1 MLIKIRKKIIIQSGL
16 LLAII
21 GTTLFSIK
29 SIFIKLAYQEG
40 VDTTTLLSLRMLI
53 ALPFY
58 LLILVWLLRKP
69 ETKKPLP
76 KEFFAIFGL
85 GFIGYYLSSYLDLEA
100 LNYISAQLERL
111 TLYTYPI
118 ITAFLSWF
126 FLREIITK
134 RLVFALI
141 LTYTG
146 VLLLYFHESMLTG
159 INASIGVLLVL
170 AAALS
175 ISFYMVLSKNLI
187 SKLGSSLFTSIAMI
201 SSTVFVLIHFLL
213 TNEIEDLLINNTA
226 WVYVFMLA
234 VFSTVLPSFM
244 ISEAIAKIGAAKTT
258 IVGTVGPIFTV
269 ILAVFLLDEPFG
281 WIHLAGIL
289 LVIFGVSLLGKK

>member
-1 MLIKIRKKIIIQSGL
+1 MDNEQSDFKSGL
-16 LLAII
+16 LLAIA
-21 GTTLFSIK
+21 GTALFSMK

-58 LLILVWLLRKP
+58 LLILIWLLKKP

-76 KEFFAIFGL
+76 KQFVAIFGL
-85 GFIGYYLSSYLDLEA
+85 GFIGYYLSSYLDLEG

-126 FLREIITK
+126 FLREVITK
-134 RLVFALI
+134 RLMFALV

-159 INASIGVLLVL
+159 INASIGVLLVA

-175 ISFYMVLSKNLI
+175 MSFYLVLSKKI
-187 SKLGSSLFTSIAMI
+187 ITKLGSSLFTSIAML

-213 TNEIEDLLINNTA
+213 TNEIENLLINNSA

-234 VFSTVLPSFM
+234 IFSTVLPSFM
-244 ISEAIAKIGAAKTT
+244 INEAIARIGAAKTT

-269 ILAVFLLDEPFG
+269 ILAVFLLDEAFG

>member
-1 MLIKIRKKIIIQSGL
+1 MNNQQDNFQSGL
-16 LLAII
+16 LLAIA
-21 GTTLFSIK
+21 GTALFSMK

-40 VDTTTLLSLRMLI
+40 VDTVTLLSLRMLI

-58 LLILVWLLRKP
+58 LLILIWLLRKP
-69 ETKKPLP
+69 EIKKPLP
-76 KEFFAIFGL
+76 KQFIAIFGL
-85 GFIGYYLSSYLDLEA
+85 GFIGYYLSSYLDLEG

-118 ITAFLSWF
+118 ITALLSWL
-126 FLREIITK
+126 FLGEVITK
-134 RLVFALI
+134 RLLLALV

-146 VLLLYFHESMLTG
+146 VSLLYFHESMLIG
-159 INASIGVLLVL
+159 INASIGVVLVI

-175 ISFYMVLSKNLI
+175 ISFYMVLSKKII

-213 TNEIEDLLINNTA
+213 TNEIQDLLINNTA
-226 WVYVFMLA
+226 WIYVFMLA
-234 VFSTVLPSFM
+234 IFSTVLPSFM
-244 ISEAIAKIGAAKTT
+244 INEAIARIGAAKTT

-269 ILAVFLLDEPFG
+269 ILAVFLLAEPFG
-281 WIHLAGIL
+281 WIHLAGVL

>member
-1 MLIKIRKKIIIQSGL
+1 MDNEQSDFQSGL
-16 LLAII
+16 LLAVA
-21 GTTLFSIK
+21 GTALFSIK

-58 LLILVWLLRKP
+58 LLILIWLLRKL

-85 GFIGYYLSSYLDLEA
+85 GFIGYYLSSYLDLEG

-118 ITAFLSWF
+118 MTALLSWF
-126 FLREIITK
+126 FLREVITK
-134 RLVFALI
+134 RLVLALV
-141 LTYTG
+141 LSYSG

-159 INASIGVLLVL
+159 INASIGVLLVA

-175 ISFYMVLSKNLI
+175 MSFYLVLSKKRI
-187 SKLGSSLFTSIAMI
+187 SKFGSSLFTSIVML
-201 SSTVFVLIHFLL
+201 SSTVFVLIHFLF
-213 TNEIEDLLINNTA
+213 TNEIQDLSINNTA

-234 VFSTVLPSFM
+234 IFSTVLPSFM
-244 ISEAIAKIGAAKTT
+244 INEAIARIGAAKTT

-269 ILAVFLLDEPFG
+269 ILAVFLLGKPFG
-281 WIHLAGIL
+281 WIHLAGVL

>member
-1 MLIKIRKKIIIQSGL
+1 MNNEQSNFQSGL
-16 LLAII
+16 LLAIA
-21 GTTLFSIK
+21 GTALFSIK

-58 LLILVWLLRKP
+58 LLILIWLLRKP

-85 GFIGYYLSSYLDLEA
+85 GFIGYYLSSYLDLEG

-118 ITAFLSWF
+118 MTALLSWF
-126 FLREIITK
+126 FLREVITK
-134 RLVFALI
+134 RLVFALV

-159 INASIGVLLVL
+159 INASIGVLLVA

-175 ISFYMVLSKNLI
+175 MSFYLVLSKKII
-187 SKLGSSLFTSIAMI
+187 SKFGSSLFTSIVML

-213 TNEIEDLLINNTA
+213 TNEIQDLLINNSA

-234 VFSTVLPSFM
+234 IFSTVLPSFM
-244 ISEAIAKIGAAKTT
+244 INEAIARIGAAKTT

-269 ILAVFLLDEPFG
+269 ILAVFLLGEPFG

>member
-1 MLIKIRKKIIIQSGL
+1 MDNKQGNFQSGL

-21 GTTLFSIK
+21 GTALFSIK

-58 LLILVWLLRKP
+58 LLILIWLLRKP

-76 KEFFAIFGL
+76 KEFLAIFGL
-85 GFIGYYLSSYLDLEA
+85 GFIGYYLSSYLDLA
-100 LNYISAQLERL
+100 GLNYISAQLERL

-118 ITAFLSWF
+118 MTALLSWL
-126 FLREIITK
+126 FLREVITK
-134 RLVFALI
+134 RLMFALV

-159 INASIGVLLVL
+159 INASIGVLLVA

-175 ISFYMVLSKNLI
+175 MSFYLVLSKKI
-187 SKLGSSLFTSIAMI
+187 ITKFGSRLFTSIAML

-213 TNEIEDLLINNTA
+213 TNEIENLLINNSA

-234 VFSTVLPSFM
+234 IFSTVLPSFM
-244 ISEAIAKIGAAKTT
+244 VSEAIARIGAAKTT

-269 ILAVFLLDEPFG
+269 VLAVFLLGEPFG
-281 WIHLAGIL
+281 WIHLAGVL

>member
-1 MLIKIRKKIIIQSGL
+1 MNNQQDNFQSGL
-16 LLAII
+16 LLAIA
-21 GTTLFSIK
+21 GTALFSMK

-40 VDTTTLLSLRMLI
+40 VDTVTLLSLRMLI

-58 LLILVWLLRKP
+58 LLILIWLLRKS
-69 ETKKPLP
+69 EIQKPLP
-76 KEFFAIFGL
+76 KQFIAIFGL
-85 GFIGYYLSSYLDLEA
+85 GFIGYYLSSYLDLEG

-118 ITAFLSWF
+118 ITALLSWL
-126 FLREIITK
+126 FLGEVITK
-134 RLVFALI
+134 RLVLALV

-146 VLLLYFHESMLTG
+146 VSLLYFHESMLTG
-159 INASIGVLLVL
+159 INASIGVVLVI
-170 AAALS
+170 AAAFS
-175 ISFYMVLSKNLI
+175 ISFYMVLSKKII

-213 TNEIEDLLINNTA
+213 TNEIQDLLINNTA
-226 WVYVFMLA
+226 WIYVFMLA
-234 VFSTVLPSFM
+234 IFSTVLPSFM
-244 ISEAIAKIGAAKTT
+244 INEAIARIGAAKTT

-269 ILAVFLLDEPFG
+269 ILAVFLLAEPFG
-281 WIHLAGIL
+281 WIHLAGVL

>member
-1 MLIKIRKKIIIQSGL
+1 MDNKQGHFQSGL

-21 GTTLFSIK
+21 GTALFSIK

-58 LLILVWLLRKP
+58 LLILIWLLKKP

-85 GFIGYYLSSYLDLEA
+85 GFIGYYLSSYLDLEG

-118 ITAFLSWF
+118 MTALLSWL
-126 FLREIITK
+126 FLREVITK
-134 RLVFALI
+134 RLMFALV

-159 INASIGVLLVL
+159 INASIGVLLVA

-175 ISFYMVLSKNLI
+175 MSFYLVLSKKI
-187 SKLGSSLFTSIAMI
+187 ITKLGSSLFTSIVML
-201 SSTVFVLIHFLL
+201 SSTVFVLIHFLF
-213 TNEIEDLLINNTA
+213 TNEIQDLLINNTA
-226 WVYVFMLA
+226 WIYVFMLA
-234 VFSTVLPSFM
+234 IFSTVLPSFM
-244 ISEAIAKIGAAKTT
+244 INEAIARIGAARTT
-258 IVGTVGPIFTV
+258 IVGTVGPIFT
-269 ILAVFLLDEPFG
+269 IFLAVFLLGEPFG
-281 WIHLAGIL
+281 WVHLAGVL

>member
-1 MLIKIRKKIIIQSGL
+1 MDKKPGHFQSGL

-21 GTTLFSIK
+21 GTALFSIK

-58 LLILVWLLRKP
+58 LLILIWLLRKP

-76 KEFFAIFGL
+76 KEFLAIFGL
-85 GFIGYYLSSYLDLEA
+85 GFIGYYLSSYLDLEG

-118 ITAFLSWF
+118 MTALLSWF
-126 FLREIITK
+126 FLREVITK
-134 RLVFALI
+134 RLMFALV

-146 VLLLYFHESMLTG
+146 VLLLYLHESMLTG
-159 INASIGVLLVL
+159 INATIGVVLVA

-175 ISFYMVLSKNLI
+175 MSFYLVLSKKII
-187 SKLGSSLFTSIAMI
+187 SNLGSSLFTSIVML
-201 SSTVFVLIHFLL
+201 SSTVFVLIHFLF
-213 TNEIEDLLINNTA
+213 TNEIQDLLINNTA
-226 WVYVFMLA
+226 WIYVFMLA
-234 VFSTVLPSFM
+234 IFSTVLPSFM
-244 ISEAIAKIGAAKTT
+244 INEAIARIGAARTT
-258 IVGTVGPIFTV
+258 IVGTVGPIFTI
-269 ILAVFLLDEPFG
+269 ILAVFLLGEPFG
-281 WIHLAGIL
+281 WVHLAGVL